1 MAFFVWMAIKL
12 SSMQQQC
19 CCLMSGCRGIPDY
32 SKEFYLFSNHFRQQ
46 FIGQRAGSKS

>member
-1 MAFFVWMAIKL
+1 MAFFVWMANKL

-32 SKEFYLFSNHFRQQ
+32 SKEFHLFSYYFRQQ

>member
-1 MAFFVWMAIKL
+1 MAFFVWMATKL

-19 CCLMSGCRGIPDY
+19 CRLMSGYRGIPDY